1 MADKR
6 RPLTAPT
13 GEELFSGP
21 RGIFAAKQPASTLPL
36 SERPS
41 DATRFLVRQRAR
53 GPATT
58 AATQRRDH
66 STMRTNRFRPGGA
79 ATRCT
84 SRRTEV
90 EIALSELCHA
100 IEDGRGPRPMTDAQ
114 VARLQAFWSTKFPLI
129 SDATAEE
136 QRRLR
141 RELDLALYESRGLET
156 GGRGS
161 HTAEVVALRQM
172 NVVERQRAERLQDG
186 AEQLARDY
194 ERLAVE
200 LEGERLL
207 AERAGV
213 RKRIGEER
221 SAHQASFLALNK
233 VHKNSTDT
241 ACELAGEQLALALD
255 RAKELAAATAKL
267 TSDRYTAFDS
277 NAGMLNYMVANGD
290 SAMASLATGQAG
302 LAELSNAIGVP
313 ASSDS
318 GRAVLDHIRHHLLKK
333 VKRPRQGSI
342 NASRRHP

>member
-1 MADKR
+1 MSR
-6 RPLTAPT
+6 Q
-13 GEELFSGP
+13 LFSGP
-21 RGIFAAKQPASTLPL
+21 RGIFAAKQPTLARDYFAAERHAKSFDPL
-36 SERPS
+36 PPRERPS

-53 GPATT
+53 CP
-58 AATQRRDH
+58 
-66 STMRTNRFRPGGA
+66 
-79 ATRCT
+79 
-84 SRRTEV
+84 SRHTEV

-100 IEDGRGPRPMTDAQ
+100 MGIGRGPMTDAQ
-114 VARLQAFWSTKFPLI
+114 VARLQAFWSAKFPLI

-161 HTAEVVALRQM
+161 YTAEMVALRQM

-186 AEQLARDY
+186 AEQLAREY

-200 LEGERLL
+200 LAGERLL

-221 SAHQASFLALNK
+221 RAHQASFLALTK

-255 RAKELAAATAKL
+255 RAKELAVATAKL

-290 SAMASLATGQAG
+290 SAMASLASGQAG

-318 GRAVLDHIRHHLLKK
+318 GRAILDHVRRHLLKK

-342 NASRRHP
+342 NASKRHP